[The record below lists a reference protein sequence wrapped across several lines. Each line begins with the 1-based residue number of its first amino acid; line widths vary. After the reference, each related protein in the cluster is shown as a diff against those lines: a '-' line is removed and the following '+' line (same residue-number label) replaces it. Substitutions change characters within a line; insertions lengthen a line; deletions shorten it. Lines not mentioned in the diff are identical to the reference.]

1 MSRRLSILPPLLALS
16 ALGVLLFAQVR
27 FFDVFAAARHLVF
40 DAYMAIAPYRPGDLP
55 LTLVM
60 IDEASLAR
68 HGAWPWPE
76 PVLAGLVER
85 LAAAG
90 PGLLVLAFVPTE
102 AAGCPADPSAAL
114 GPNLPESPAT
124 SLARA
129 LASTTA
135 VIGFALTDEGGTSAR
150 PETGAGLALLG
161 EEEPRLRYRLSR
173 SLLPGTGAMAAAAGA
188 GALNV
193 FPDPDGR
200 VRRVP
205 LLVQM
210 DGHLLPTLIAE
221 TLRVATNAN
230 TYLLKHDP
238 DGIPGT
244 PGLPLSLK
252 IGPLV
257 TGLDANAEI
266 WLRYAER
273 DRFERLSAAQV
284 LEGSAPVELLRDRIL
299 IVGVAAAG
307 IGGFHASALGEP
319 LFGLEVQAQALAQL
333 MEAAQPVRP
342 LWALGA
348 EVVTGAA
355 VSLLLVLLSL
365 WRRGWWLV
373 LPGTLLL
380 LALFAGGFFLYRHHL
395 LLLDALSP
403 ALTVAAVFAVLTSS
417 RYLITERE
425 RRFVER
431 AFSSLV
437 SPNLVD
443 YLVKHPDQLRLKGE
457 WRECSFVMTDLAG
470 FTPMV
475 ERFPPEALVDMLND
489 YLDAIIA
496 IVFRHEG
503 TLERIVGDA
512 VSVHFSAPV
521 VQPDHAQRALDCA
534 LSIDRFAADFAA
546 RMRAREIPFG
556 DTRIGVHTGAVIVG
570 NFGGRQHL
578 DYRAFGDPINTVAR
592 LEAANKHF
600 GTRIAL
606 SAATL
611 AQCRPLSVRP
621 IGRLRLKG
629 KTRAIETFT
638 PLSPEDTR
646 SGLAAAYA
654 AAYHLVEQG
663 DAGAEAAFE
672 ACAARF
678 GDDGLAVFHLERLRS
693 GRTGVVIAL
702 EK

>member
-1 MSRRLSILPPLLALS
+1 MIRRVGVLPPLLAL
-16 ALGVLLFAQVR
+16 ALLAGLLFAQVR
-27 FFDVFAAARHLVF
+27 FFAVFAAARNLVF
-40 DAYMAIAPYRPGDLP
+40 DAYMVGAPYRPLDLP
-55 LTLVM
+55 LTLVAV
-60 IDEASLAR
+60 DEASLAR
-68 HGAWPWPE
+68 YGPWPWPE
-76 PVLAGLVER
+76 PLLAELVAR
-85 LAAAG
+85 LAQAG
-90 PGLLVLAFVPTE
+90 PGLLVLAFVPTQAAPCAPQE
-102 AAGCPADPSAAL
+102 APSLGSGAPSLPAAL
-114 GPNLPESPAT
+114 AG
-124 SLARA
+124 
-129 LASTTA
+129 TTA
-135 VIGFALTDEGGTSAR
+135 VIGFALTDAGGSSAR
-150 PETGAGLALLG
+150 PEPRAGLVLLGAG
-161 EEEPRLRYRLSR
+161 EPRLRHRLSH
-173 SLLPGTGAMAAAAGA
+173 SLLPDPGAMAEAAGL

-210 DGHLLPTLIAE
+210 DDQWLPTLIAE
-221 TLRVATNAN
+221 SLRVATAADS
-230 TYLLKHDP
+230 YVVKFDP
-238 DGIPGT
+238 EGIAGT
-244 PGLPLSLK
+244 LGAPLSLK

-257 TGLDANAEI
+257 TDLDANAEI

-273 DRFERLSAAQV
+273 ALFERVSAADV
-284 LEGSAPVELLRDRIL
+284 LAGAAPLDLLRDRIL

-307 IGGFHASALGEP
+307 IGAAYASPLGEH

-348 EVVTGAA
+348 EVVTGAG

-373 LPGTLLL
+373 VPGILLV
-380 LALFAGGFFLYRHHL
+380 LAIFAGGFLLYRQHL
-395 LLLDALSP
+395 LLLDPLSP
-403 ALTVAAVFAVLTSS
+403 ALTVAAVFTALTAS

-443 YLVKHPDQLRLKGE
+443 FLVKHPDQLRLKGE

-475 ERFPPEALVDMLND
+475 ERYPPEALVGMLND
-489 YLDAIIA
+489 YLDAVIA
-496 IVFRHEG
+496 IVFLHEG

-534 LSIDRFAADFAA
+534 LAIDRFAADFAA
-546 RMRAREIPFG
+546 RMRAQEIPFG

-592 LEAANKHF
+592 LEAANKYF
-600 GTRIAL
+600 GTRIAI

-611 AQCRPLSVRP
+611 SQCRPLAVRP
-621 IGRLRLKG
+621 IGRLQLKG

-638 PLSPEDTR
+638 PLSAEDTR
-646 SGLAAAYA
+646 SGLAAAYV
-654 AAYHLVEQG
+654 AAYRLLDQG
-663 DAGAEAAFE
+663 DAGATAAFE
-672 ACAARF
+672 NCAARF
-678 GDDGLAVFHLERLRS
+678 AQDGLTAFHLERLRR
-693 GRTGVVIAL
+693 GRDGVVIAL